1 MERYLTRW
9 LDIPDLRRIEVYET
23 HGGYC
28 ALRKALFE
36 MTPEQIVNE
45 VKNSN
50 LRGRGGAAFP
60 TGVKWSFIPKD
71 SKKPVYVCCNAD
83 ESEPGTFANR
93 YELEN
98 DPHAIIEGILIACR
112 AVGAHTCFVYMRGE
126 FFTQK
131 QIFETALGEARA
143 RGYLGPDVMGS
154 GFGVEI
160 TVHRG
165 AGAYICGE
173 ETGLLESL
181 EGKRAYP
188 RNRPPFPAVQ
198 GAFGCPTVV
207 NNIETLSNVPHIIAR
222 GAEWYKTMGPVT
234 SPGNKLF
241 CLSGHVN
248 KPGLYELAMGFP
260 LKDLIYGV
268 GGGILDGRALKAVI
282 PGGSSFPVFT
292 AEEAMKVNMDFD
304 SVRAA
309 GSLMG
314 TAGVMVMH
322 DGTCMVEV
330 LQTVAHFYHHE
341 SCGQCT
347 PCREGTGW
355 IEKLLIELEA
365 GRGRIEDLQ
374 TLLSVATN
382 MEGNTICVLADSL
395 SMPVKSFIPKFR
407 SEFEDHVRLGRCPF
421 KENGATLHVTSG
433 DGDVHG
439 PAAVSPNNANLHT
452 TEADAE
458 ADN

>member
-1 MERYLTRW
+1 MERLLTRW
-9 LDIPDLRRIEVYET
+9 VDIPDLRRLDVYEA
-23 HGGYC
+23 HGGYQ

-36 MTPEQIVNE
+36 MTPEQLVNE

-60 TGVKWSFIPKD
+60 TGVKWSFIPKE

-93 YELEN
+93 YQLEN
-98 DPHAIIEGILIACR
+98 DPHGIIEGILICCR
-112 AVGAHTCFVYMRGE
+112 AVGSHTCFVYLRGE
-126 FFTQK
+126 FSLQK
-131 QIFETALGEARA
+131 QRLDAAIAEARA
-143 RGYLGPDVMGS
+143 KGYIGKNIMGS
-154 GFGVEI
+154 GFDVEI
-160 TVHRG
+160 WTHRG

-188 RNRPPFPAVQ
+188 RNRPPFPAIQ

-207 NNIETLSNVPHIIAR
+207 NNVETLSNIPHIITR
-222 GAEWYKTMGPVT
+222 GADWYKAIGPEK
-234 SPGNKLF
+234 SPGPKLF

-248 KPGLYELAMGFP
+248 LPGLYELPMGYP
-260 LKDLIYGV
+260 LKDLIYEV
-268 GGGILDGRALKAVI
+268 GGGILGGKQLKAVI

-292 AEEAMKVNMDFD
+292 AEEAVKVNMDFD

-322 DGTCMVEV
+322 QDTCMVDA
-330 LQTVAHFYHHE
+330 LKTIAHFYHHE

-347 PCREGTGW
+347 PCREGCGW
-355 IEKLLIELEA
+355 IEKLLIDLEA
-365 GRGRIEDLQ
+365 GRGKMDDLQ
-374 TLLSVATN
+374 VLIDVATN

-395 SMPVKSFIPKFR
+395 SMPVKSFVPKFR
-407 SEFEDHVRLGRCPF
+407 GEFEEHVRLGRCPF
-421 KENGATLHVTSG
+421 KDKNGAAK
-433 DGDVHG
+433 
-439 PAAVSPNNANLHT
+439 PAIAA
-452 TEADAE
+452 
-458 ADN
+458 